1 MLLYTPA
8 VAAEDFDVAIAYL
21 FRRLEENAS
30 EENFIHHLF
39 GLEPG
44 SAAFE
49 AEAAKFRTAVAGRW
63 SVGRAPR
70 RQQDRRREPEPA
82 DAAAGFFNEPDTEPE
97 RDGAAAGFLNEPDT
111 DPVLASNRAWAREIV
126 SRQWSGPATP
136 LSATT
141 DDVDRVVN
149 AAARAQQGWAARLTR
164 RAPGPAV
171 AGGR

>member
-49 AEAAKFRTAVAGRW
+49 AESAKFRTAVAGRW

-82 DAAAGFFNEPDTEPE
+82 DAAAGFFKRAGHRSRAGTQPGVGPRDRLPAMERPGHAPQPDH
-97 RDGAAAGFLNEPDT
+97 
-111 DPVLASNRAWAREIV
+111 
-126 SRQWSGPATP
+126 
-136 LSATT
+136 
-141 DDVDRVVN
+141 
-149 AAARAQQGWAARLTR
+149 
-164 RAPGPAV
+164 
-171 AGGR
+171 